1 LQKASGV
8 RALTTLFL
16 ETLTVY
22 IEKVTE
28 PFIVIRE
35 WLCFLD
41 DFLVNWN
48 LVDGREYG
56 LEFRLNLGPL

>member
-1 LQKASGV
+1 LQKTSGV
-8 RALTTLFL
+8 GALTALFL

-48 LVDGREYG
+48 LVDGLEYG

>member
-35 WLCFLD
+35 RLCFLD

-48 LVDGREYG
+48 LVDGG
-56 LEFRLNLGPL
+56 